1 LIIGALSTHP
11 GSANYFANRMPAVL
25 WILAVGSYWTFA
37 HRMYHTWREVWRA
50 DVEIAA
56 AQAAKDAS
64 KTGRSGAGG
73 GSSSSSS
80 GEAKENSPA
89 SKIAPAPR

>member
-1 LIIGALSTHP
+1 
-11 GSANYFANRMPAVL
+11 
-25 WILAVGSYWTFA
+25 
-37 HRMYHTWREVWRA
+37 MYHTWREVWRA

-64 KTGRSGAGG
+64 KTGRAGAGG
-73 GSSSSSS
+73 G
-80 GEAKENSPA
+80 EPKENSPA